1 MNFDFLPKYL
11 PYFTDGLVFTVII
24 SILVVSFGTIFGV
37 ILALM
42 KLSKNVILKAIAN
55 VYIEFFRGTPMV
67 VQIMFAFVLTKVSL
81 PTVHFGILSV
91 GLDRLVPG
99 ILVMAMNSGA
109 YVAEIIRGGILSI
122 NKGQT
127 EAAYSL
133 GLKPN
138 LTLRYVILPQAIRNI
153 LPALG
158 NEFVVIIKD
167 SSLLSTIGVMELYN
181 GTQTVMNASYN
192 QIGPLFFV
200 CILYFILTFVTTRL
214 IGLGE
219 KRLGRGY
226 QR

>member
-1 MNFDFLPKYL
+1 MNFDFLSEYYR
-11 PYFTDGLVFTVII
+11 YFTDGLVFTIII
-24 SILVVSFGTIFGV
+24 SMLVVGFGTIFGI
-37 ILALM
+37 ILSLM
-42 KLSKNVILKAIAN
+42 KLSKNIVLRVIAN
-55 VYIEFFRGTPMV
+55 IYIEVFRGTPMV
-67 VQIMFAFVLTKVSL
+67 VQIMFAFVLTSFPL
-81 PTVHFGILSV
+81 PTLNFGILSV

-99 ILVMAMNSGA
+99 ILIMAMNSGA

-133 GLKPN
+133 GLKPH

-181 GTQTVMNASYN
+181 GTQTVMSSSFN

-200 CILYFILTFVTTRL
+200 CVLYFILTFVTTRL
-214 IGLGE
+214 IGIGE
-219 KRLGRGY
+219 RKLGRGY
-226 QR
+226 QK

>member
-24 SILVVSFGTIFGV
+24 SILVVLLGV
-37 ILALM
+37 ALGVALSLM
-42 KLSKNVILKAIAN
+42 KLSKHFALKAIAN

-67 VQIMFAFVLTKVSL
+67 VQIMFAFVLTHFSL
-81 PTVHFGILSV
+81 PTLHFGILSV
-91 GLDRLVPG
+91 GLDRLIPG
-99 ILVMAMNSGA
+99 ILVMGMNSGA

-133 GLKPN
+133 GLKPA

-226 QR
+226 QK

>member
-1 MNFDFLPKYL
+1 MSFDFLPKYL

-42 KLSKNVILKAIAN
+42 KLSKNFILKAIAN

-192 QIGPLFFV
+192 QIGPLCFV